1 LRRRG
6 RHVRAERTA
15 AAPRDASARRR
26 VTWAARVGVWLVR
39 LLGMTWRFRVTEDDS
54 VRRLRAA
61 GQPIIFALWHGQLL
75 PLLYHHRGEGVVVL
89 ISEHSD
95 GEIIARIATAFGF
108 GTVRGSTSRG
118 AARALLELARVL
130 ESGRDLAVTPDGPRG
145 PAKSYAPG
153 VLVVAQ
159 RTGAP
164 VIGAVATTTSAWR
177 LKSWDRFLIPKPF
190 ARVNVTYTD
199 AQRIEAPNARQAAAG
214 ADAMRQAM
222 ERAEQRIGV

>member
-1 LRRRG
+1 MRRRG

>member
-1 LRRRG
+1 
-6 RHVRAERTA
+6 VPAERSIAPPRNVTA
-15 AAPRDASARRR
+15 DRR

-39 LLGMTWRFRVTEDDS
+39 LLGMTWRFRVTEDES

-75 PLLYHHRGEGVVVL
+75 PLLYRHRGEGVVVL

-95 GEIIARIATAFGF
+95 GEIIARIAKAFGF

-130 ESGRDLAVTPDGPRG
+130 EAGRDLAVTPDGPRG

-190 ARVNVTYTD
+190 ARVNVTYTA
-199 AQRIEAPNARQAAAG
+199 AQRIDAPNARQAAAE
-214 ADAMRQAM
+214 AEAMREAM

>member
-1 LRRRG
+1 
-6 RHVRAERTA
+6 
-15 AAPRDASARRR
+15 
-26 VTWAARVGVWLVR
+26 
-39 LLGMTWRFRVTEDDS
+39 
-54 VRRLRAA
+54 
-61 GQPIIFALWHGQLL
+61 
-75 PLLYHHRGEGVVVL
+75 
-89 ISEHSD
+89 
-95 GEIIARIATAFGF
+95 
-108 GTVRGSTSRG
+108 
-118 AARALLELARVL
+118 VL

>member
-1 LRRRG
+1 
-6 RHVRAERTA
+6 VRADRGV
-15 AAPRDASARRR
+15 AAPRAASADRR
-26 VTWAARVGVWLVR
+26 VTWGARVGVWLVR

-75 PLLYHHRGEGVVVL
+75 PLLYRHRGEGVVVL

-130 ESGRDLAVTPDGPRG
+130 EGGRDLAVTPDGPRG

-199 AQRIEAPNARQAAAG
+199 AQRIDAPNARQAAAE

>member
-1 LRRRG
+1 M
-6 RHVRAERTA
+6 RAERTA
-15 AAPRDASARRR
+15 AAPRDASALRR

>member
-15 AAPRDASARRR
+15 AAPRDASALRR

>member
-1 LRRRG
+1 
-6 RHVRAERTA
+6 VSVERSAATA
-15 AAPRDASARRR
+15 RDASADRR
-26 VTWAARVGVWLVR
+26 VTWAVRAGVWLVR
-39 LLGMTWRFRVTEDDS
+39 LLGMTWRFRVTEDES

-75 PLLYHHRGEGVVVL
+75 PLLYRHRGEGVVVL

-153 VLVVAQ
+153 ALVVAQ

-164 VIGAVATTTSAWR
+164 VIGAVATTTSAWH

-190 ARVNVTYTD
+190 ARVNVTYT
-199 AQRIEAPNARQAAAG
+199 AATRIDAPNAREAAAE
-214 ADAMRQAM
+214 ADTMREAM